1 MVRDIIGIIGS
12 HIAATG
18 TTTGAVITDTIP
30 IIGTIGIIA
39 IIEPESAICRW
50 CEPLVAGQPEGF
62 TPIVGQFVAQI

>member
-30 IIGTIGIIA
+30 IIGIIA